1 MLRQWDI
8 VGVPGDMWPWD
19 ESASD
24 FFAIIVSS
32 GWAREKA
39 GIFWFCP
46 IREGQHRVSGEG
58 MIPVR
63 QIAQPPLMPRATL
76 LSLLQPRPRV
86 PALPA
91 FPTAQ
96 PSYVKIPYEKPMAR
110 MDLMITGGRHELLPW
125 DCGTV
130 DKPTRL
136 MLRKELRKFVGL

>member
-24 FFAIIVSS
+24 FFAVIISS
-32 GWAREKA
+32 AWAREKA

-46 IREGQHRVSGEG
+46 IREGMHRVAAEG
-58 MIPVR
+58 SVPII
-63 QIAQPPLMPRATL
+63 QIAHRERAPNSWRR
-76 LSLLQPRPRV
+76 SLFASQNS
-86 PALPA
+86 
-91 FPTAQ
+91 TAGA
-96 PSYVKIPYEKPMAR
+96 PVLRSEYVKIPYERPIAR

-130 DKPTRL
+130 DKTARTL
-136 MLRKELRKFVGL
+136 LRKELRKFVGI